1 MARSGR
7 LPIRHYRDKER
18 VMLKHAVESAKR
30 DAAAD
35 SLPHDRKRGRG
46 ALPDSF
52 AVMGAPISILK
63 NVEIY
68 GEGEPAEYVYKVVS
82 GVVRTCKLLADGRRQ
97 ISSFFL
103 PGDIFGL
110 EATVEHRFTAEA
122 VSDVSLI
129 FVKRSALT
137 ALAARDGEVANELW
151 SAATAELRAAHE
163 HVLLLGRKSAQE
175 RVAAFLLEMAE
186 RTNGGEAVDLP
197 MSRLDM
203 ADYLG
208 LTIETVSRT
217 ITQLENAAAIS
228 LPTTRRIR
236 LRDRAA
242 LSRLNA

>member
-1 MARSGR
+1 
-7 LPIRHYRDKER
+7 
-18 VMLKHAVESAKR
+18 MLKRAVETAKR
-30 DAAAD
+30 DTAAG
-35 SLPHDRKRGRG
+35 LPAHSQRRHD
-46 ALPDSF
+46 ALADSF
-52 AVMGAPISILK
+52 AMMGAPISVAK

-68 GEGEPAEYVYKVVS
+68 GESEPAEYVYKVVS
-82 GVVRTCKLLADGRRQ
+82 GVVRTCKLLSDGRRQ

-122 VSDVSLI
+122 VSDVQLI

-151 SAATAELRAAHE
+151 SAATAELRAAQE

-175 RVAAFLLEMAE
+175 RLAAFLLEMAE

-197 MSRLDM
+197 MSRLDI

-217 ITQLENAAAIS
+217 ITQLENAEAIS

-242 LSRLNA
+242 LNRLNA

>member
-1 MARSGR
+1 
-7 LPIRHYRDKER
+7 
-18 VMLKHAVESAKR
+18 MLKRAVETVKR
-30 DAAAD
+30 NAAAG
-35 SLPHDRKRGRG
+35 LPAHIQKRHDVL
-46 ALPDSF
+46 ADSF
-52 AVMGAPISILK
+52 AMMGASISIAK

-82 GVVRTCKLLADGRRQ
+82 GVVRTCKLLSDGRRQ

-151 SAATAELRAAHE
+151 SAATAELRAAQE

-175 RVAAFLLEMAE
+175 RLAAFLLEMAE

-197 MSRLDM
+197 MSRLDI

-217 ITQLENAAAIS
+217 ITQLENAEAIS

-242 LSRLNA
+242 LNRLNA

>member
-1 MARSGR
+1 
-7 LPIRHYRDKER
+7 
-18 VMLKHAVESAKR
+18 MLKHAVDRDRNEATPGHASAPGTPAR
-30 DAAAD
+30 HALAD
-35 SLPHDRKRGRG
+35 C
-46 ALPDSF
+46 F
-52 AVMGAPISILK
+52 AVMGAPINLGK

-68 GEGEPAEYVYKVVS
+68 GEGEPADYVYKIAS
-82 GVVRTCKLLADGRRQ
+82 GVVRTCKLLSDGRRQ

-103 PGDIFGL
+103 PGDVFGL
-110 EATVEHRFTAEA
+110 EATLEHRFTAEA

-151 SAATAELRAAHE
+151 SAATAELRSAQE

-175 RVAAFLLEMAE
+175 RVVAFLLDMVE
-186 RTNGGEAVDLP
+186 RTHGGEAVDLP

-217 ITQLENAAAIS
+217 ITQLENAEAIS
-228 LPTTRRIR
+228 LSTTRRIR
-236 LRDRAA
+236 LRDKAA